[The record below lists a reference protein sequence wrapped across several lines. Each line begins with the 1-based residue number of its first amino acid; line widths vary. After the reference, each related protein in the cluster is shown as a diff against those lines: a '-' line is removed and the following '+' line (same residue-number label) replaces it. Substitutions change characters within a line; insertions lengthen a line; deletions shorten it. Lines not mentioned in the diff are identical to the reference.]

1 MNFMFSRTSFI
12 ENLWET
18 AYFQKQPPDV
28 FYENKC
34 FLGLPFYLKRGYG
47 SKNTFFT
54 EHLRETAS
62 LFHVEVAEFQPADT
76 VKN

>member
-1 MNFMFSRTSFI
+1 MK
-12 ENLWET
+12 L
-18 AYFQKQPPDV
+18 QV
-28 FYENKC
+28 
-34 FLGLPFYLKRGYG
+34 LGLQFYLKRDPGT
-47 SKNTFFT
+47 KNTFA